1 MFWVSSSSFCFWQSR
16 PTQDICVVVL
26 WPLPGGGILRRLR
39 CAGRKSFRLTCPVTR
54 NTSTDTLTTY
64 SLELDA
70 SVAVGVANNRIE
82 SIRRISAQNQDAPCR
97 VFVVTLGCGW
107 LRRRERP
114 PRERFEELVLLSPLE
129 KRGYCFFP
137 DAEAAAD
144 AVAVSFL
151 YSALA

>member
-1 MFWVSSSSFCFWQSR
+1 MLNCQ
-16 PTQDICVVVL
+16 T
-26 WPLPGGGILRRLR
+26 
-39 CAGRKSFRLTCPVTR
+39 
-54 NTSTDTLTTY
+54 

-70 SVAVGVANNRIE
+70 NVAVGVANNRIE
-82 SIRRISAQNQDAPCR
+82 SIWRISAQNQDAPCR

-107 LRRRERP
+107 LRRRAT
-114 PRERFEELVLLSPLE
+114 PRERFEELVLLPPLK